1 MAVDDA
7 SLEELYF
14 RTTLE
19 LRDDSGQLYRITPT
33 QLDDQPS
40 DADVVLRPFSDAF
53 ILTAENPES
62 LGEFSAQQNAEAT
75 ELLHQRLL
83 ESSAVFRDCPG
94 YAFDSDHVEPGFAVL
109 SHSYEANELQ
119 QWVVGLA
126 KEFRQNAIFHLGRDG
141 LSLIGVLRPDLR
153 GTRPVLVERV

>member
-33 QLDDQPS
+33 RLDEHPS
-40 DADVVLRPFSDAF
+40 DSDVVLRPFSDAF

-62 LGEFSAQQNAEAT
+62 LGEFSAEENAAAT
-75 ELLHQRLL
+75 KLLHQRLL

-109 SHSYEANELQ
+109 SHSHEAKELQ
-119 QWVVGLA
+119 QWVVALA
-126 KEFRQNAIFHLGRDG
+126 KEFRQNAIFHLGHNG
-141 LSLIGVLRPDLR
+141 LSLIGALRPQLH
-153 GTRPVLVERV
+153 GTRPVFVERV